1 MTVVDTDPTAPVEA
15 GAVGSPGARWRGW
28 RWIGVVVVAPVVILV
43 IYLAVTTVQVW
54 STGRSSPAVDADAI
68 VVLGA
73 AQYDGRPSAQLAAR
87 LDEVVRIWPEGR
99 APVVVVTGGRQPG
112 DRFSEAEASARYLV
126 ERGVPESAIVFEN
139 EGSTTY
145 ESLSSAA
152 TILGPGTRVILV
164 TDPFHALRSRLIAEE
179 VGLRATVAPTRTSVI
194 SGWDDLGLHLREAA
208 GIGVGRLIGFDRLEE
223 ITG

>member
-1 MTVVDTDPTAPVEA
+1 MRWLPVTVIVA
-15 GAVGSPGARWRGW
+15 
-28 RWIGVVVVAPVVILV
+28 VVAVVGYFALTV
-43 IYLAVTTVQVW
+43 VQVW
-54 STGRSSPAVDADAI
+54 STGRATPAGDADAI

-99 APVVVVTGGRQPG
+99 ASTVVVTGGRRPG

-126 ERGVPESAIVFEN
+126 ERGVPESAIVYED

-152 TILGPGTRVILV
+152 ALLGTGTSVILV

-179 VGLRATVAPTRTSVI
+179 VGLRASVAPTRTSVI
-194 SGWDDLGLHLREAA
+194 AGWDDLWLHLREAA
-208 GIGVGRLIGFDRLEE
+208 GIGIGRLTGFDRLEE